1 MKELNERTKLILWD
15 AALAIGILLFIFWKV
30 SSQNNLIIGFL
41 TVMLLSTCIQKH
53 IAAYKLTGK
62 IY

>member
-1 MKELNERTKLILWD
+1 MKNKGKLIIWD
-15 AALAIGILLFIFWKV
+15 ACLVIGILLFIFWNI
-30 SSQNNLIIGFL
+30 QPHYNLIVGFS
-41 TVMLLSTCIQKH
+41 TVLILSNCVANH

>member
-1 MKELNERTKLILWD
+1 LRQMKNRTRLILWD
-15 AALAIGILLFIFWKV
+15 ACLLIGTLSLLFVDIKPHY
-30 SSQNNLIIGFL
+30 NLILGFSTAL
-41 TVMLLSTCIQKH
+41 ILSNCVANH